1 MDSHAACV
9 RLWNQTQT
17 IIFTGID
24 ANRKNNRERSG
35 LPFFTRRQFVFSGPG
50 DLPSRKSGASGLAG
64 TSRVTAR

>member
-35 LPFFTRRQFVFSGPG
+35 LRFFARRQFVFSGPS